1 MHIVLW
7 RYRARPGS
15 EAEFESAYG
24 DSGLWAAFFRT
35 DAGYLGTDLLR
46 ATDGRYL
53 TMDRWVSAG
62 AHEEFLRSHAQA
74 YAELDARCS
83 ALTAEETPLGSVEA

>member
-7 RYRARPGS
+7 RYRARPGC
-15 EAEFESAYG
+15 EAAFEAAYG
-24 DSGLWAAFFRT
+24 DGGAWSRFFQT

-53 TMDRWVSAG
+53 TMDRWVSADAYG
-62 AHEEFLRSHAQA
+62 AFRSAHRER
-74 YAELDARCS
+74 YAEIDADCS